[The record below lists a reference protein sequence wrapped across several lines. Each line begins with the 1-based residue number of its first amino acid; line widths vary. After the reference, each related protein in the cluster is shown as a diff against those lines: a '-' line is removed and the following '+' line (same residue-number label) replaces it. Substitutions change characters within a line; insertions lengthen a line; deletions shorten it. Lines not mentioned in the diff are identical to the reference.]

1 MLYASS
7 RASLFKSL
15 GSALFTDSIY
25 ATSKADLTSEAYQAH
40 LQHLAAPKPLS
51 ARELEM
57 ADVRAA
63 ETSSASYQGSRS
75 RATHVG
81 AGIDFKWTPEI
92 EEAVTELGRGDN
104 CAIIVFVSSIAFLQS
119 NQHMKSW
126 LDG

>member
-81 AGIDFKWTPEI
+81 AGIGFKWTPEI

-119 NQHMKSW
+119 NQHMKS
-126 LDG
+126 

>member
-25 ATSKADLTSEAYQAH
+25 ATSKADLTPEAYQAH
-40 LQHLAAPKPLS
+40 LRHLAAPKPLS

-57 ADVRAA
+57 ADVRTA

-81 AGIDFKWTPEI
+81 AGIGLKWTPEI
-92 EEAVTELGRGDN
+92 EEAVTELGRGEN
-104 CAIIVFVSSIAFLQS
+104 CAIIVLVSNIAL
-119 NQHMKSW
+119 
-126 LDG
+126 L